1 MKNHDDPNIMKSI
14 DVKYVNYLHAIMD
27 KKIRYESFCKRE
39 YSIIDSLSEN
49 QVVKYYSE
57 DSGFYA
63 VIHKIVTIGAN
74 FNYYLIHVILL
85 LMLFNIFRT

>member
-57 DSGFYA
+57 KYKFYA
-63 VIHKIVTIGAN
+63 VIHKIGMIGTN
-74 FNYYLIHVILL
+74 FNYFLIHVI
-85 LMLFNIFRT
+85 F